1 MKVYIAG
8 AITNNPSYLQQ
19 FADAEKH
26 LTAVGH
32 AVINP
37 VKNDGFSYKEYIDM
51 GLCELM
57 RCDAIYLLPGWE
69 GSAGARLEHLYSV
82 VTGRTIMYAQPAPT
96 VQFSAKVS
104 DDTLAALNAIGRST
118 HSEV

>member
-8 AITNNPSYLQQ
+8 AITDNPNYKQQ
-19 FADAEKH
+19 FADAEKQ
-26 LTAVGH
+26 LIAMGH

-69 GSAGARLEHLYSV
+69 KSVGARLEH
-82 VTGRTIMYAQPAPT
+82 RYAAT
-96 VQFSAKVS
+96 VGLDMILGK
-104 DDTLAALNAIGRST
+104 
-118 HSEV
+118 

>member
-8 AITNNPSYLQQ
+8 PITNNPDYAQQ
-19 FADAEKH
+19 FADAEER
-26 LTAVGH
+26 LISDGH

-69 GSAGARLEHLYSV
+69 KSAGARLEYIYSIT
-82 VTGRTIMYAQPAPT
+82 TGLTILRGD
-96 VQFSAKVS
+96 S
-104 DDTLAALNAIGRST
+104 
-118 HSEV
+118 SE

>member
-8 AITNNPSYLQQ
+8 SITNNPNHAQQ

-26 LTAVGH
+26 LTALGH

-57 RCDAIYLLPGWE
+57 RCDAIYLLPGWRC
-69 GSAGARLEHLYSV
+69 SSGARLEYLYAS
-82 VTGRTIMYAQPAPT
+82 T
-96 VQFSAKVS
+96 VGMKILGG
-104 DDTLAALNAIGRST
+104 D
-118 HSEV
+118 